1 MSTEVEQAAREM
13 GWRPKE
19 EFRGD
24 ESKWVDAETFVSR
37 GEHFL
42 PIIKADR
49 EKLRTENLSL
59 KASLEETRKIVQA
72 SQEAIEELK
81 AYQSAETKRQVELAR
96 KDVAR
101 QLKEARELGDTESEI
116 ALLEQLTDLRE
127 AKAAAAPAPA
137 SKPAEPTAPVPAAED
152 PVFTQ
157 WKEDNPWFASNPRQR
172 GLAMG
177 IAEEIRAAN
186 PTLVGKK
193 FFDKLTE
200 EMQPYLNPEGEGR
213 PASKVNGGRPSASA
227 GPAGERKRTFADLPA
242 DAKEACTRQG
252 RRLVGPGRA
261 FKDDAAWQAHYVQQY
276 FLQE

>member
-49 EKLRTENLSL
+49 DKARAEATELR
-59 KASLEETRKIVQA
+59 ASVAETQRLLA
-72 SQEAIEELK
+72 EARDAIEGLK
-81 AYQSAETKRQVELAR
+81 EYQTTETKRQVEQAR

-101 QLKEARELGDTESEI
+101 QLKEARELGDTESEV
-116 ALLEQLTDLRE
+116 ALLDQLVELRE
-127 AKAAAAPAPA
+127 AKAAAPAPAP
-137 SKPAEPTAPVPAAED
+137 KPAATHAAPAED
-152 PVFTQ
+152 PVFTA
-157 WKEDNPWFASNPRQR
+157 WKEANPWFATNPRQR

-177 IAEEIRAAN
+177 IAEELRAKH
-186 PTLVGKK
+186 PTLIGAK
-193 FFDKLTE
+193 FFEKITE
-200 EMQPYLNPEGEGR
+200 EMQEYLSPAEER
-213 PASKVNGGRPSASA
+213 PTSKVNGGRPTPGAA
-227 GPAGERKRTFADLPA
+227 GSGERKRSFADLPA
-242 DAKEACTRQG
+242 EAKEACNRQA

-261 FKDDAAWQAHYVQQY
+261 FKDDAAWQAHYVEQY